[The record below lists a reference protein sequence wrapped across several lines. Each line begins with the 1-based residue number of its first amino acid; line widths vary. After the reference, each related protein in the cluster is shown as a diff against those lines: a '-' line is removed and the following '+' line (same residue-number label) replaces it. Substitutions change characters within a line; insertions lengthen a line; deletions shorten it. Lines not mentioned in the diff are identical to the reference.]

1 MTLKES
7 TLTLTP
13 AHWIGTVSLIGA
25 LIAWAVYVEVQ
36 LAEIR
41 AMTVSNK
48 EGVATYVQ
56 QNYNDHRGMYVDF
69 KGEIQTLNNKVD
81 QANKNISDLKDMI
94 IQSSRGVRLPQQ

>member
-13 AHWIGTVSLIGA
+13 AHWLAFIGPIA
-25 LIAWAVYVEVQ
+25 LLVGWAIYVETQ
-36 LAEIR
+36 IAEIR
-41 AMTVSNK
+41 EIGKANRESMS
-48 EGVATYVQ
+48 TYVQ